1 MFRVYRALKNTIMIW
16 FFLGFVFGV
25 FIAQESPQF
34 PNIKDN
40 SIRFYNFTMELLN
53 QQKEKQ
59 TTRTRSKSE

>member
-1 MFRVYRALKNTIMIW
+1 MIW

-25 FIAQESPQF
+25 FIAQESPHF
-34 PNIKDN
+34 PNIKDS

>member
-1 MFRVYRALKNTIMIW
+1 MIW

-34 PNIKDN
+34 PNMKD
-40 SIRFYNFTMELLN
+40 SCQRFFNFTMELLN
-53 QQKEKQ
+53 QEKEKQ